1 MPCKD
6 HLTTIPTLLGEGV
19 RLFAHGE
26 RKILRNLVRTQTEN
40 GMGCMSSVEQ

>member
-1 MPCKD
+1 MLCKD

-26 RKILRNLVRTQTEN
+26 RKILRYLVRTQTGN
-40 GMGCMSSVEQ
+40 GIGCMSGVAQ